1 MRLNISTIG
10 RKNILLALCFAG
22 ALQTAHAAYPEKP
35 VRWIIPG
42 AAGGA
47 ADAVARIVANAVS
60 ARWGQ
65 PIVIDN
71 RPGATGTIANDATAK
86 AKPDGYT
93 LGQATMST
101 YVMSN
106 HVLPRLPYKPAEDF
120 TNIAKLCTSPYLLGV
135 TQSLPVNSVNELVAR
150 AKARP
155 TELNYGSSGN
165 GSALHVATELFRSSA
180 GIKITHVPYK
190 SVPASEMDLIGGQ
203 IQMMIGNFA
212 TMATHVQSGKIRAL
226 AITGPKRSPL
236 LPNVPTMAEA
246 GIPAA
251 ELTTW
256 IGVMAPAKLPPAVAK
271 KIHEEFT
278 AAVKVPRV
286 IRHLAGIGCDVDP
299 TTMENFDR
307 LVQSENARWGAVV
320 RQNNITAD

>member
-1 MRLNISTIG
+1 MR
-10 RKNILLALCFAG
+10 RKGAALALCFVG
-22 ALQTAHAAYPEKP
+22 ALQAAHAAYPEKP
-35 VRWIIPG
+35 VRWLIPG
-42 AAGGA
+42 APGGA
-47 ADAVARIVANAVS
+47 ADAVARIVATAVS

-65 PIVIDN
+65 QIIVDN

-86 AKPDGYT
+86 AAPDGYT

-101 YVMSN
+101 YVMAN
-106 HVLPRLPYKPAEDF
+106 HVLPRVPYKPKEDF

-135 TQSLPVNSVNELVAR
+135 TPSLPVNSVAELIAR

-155 TELNYGSSGN
+155 NELNYGSSGN

-180 GIKITHVPYK
+180 DVKITHVPYK

-212 TMATHVQSGKIRAL
+212 TMAGHVQSGKIRAL
-226 AITGPKRSPL
+226 AVTGPKRSPL

-246 GIPAA
+246 GMPVA
-251 ELTTW
+251 EITTW
-256 IGVMAPAKLPPAVAK
+256 IGVMGPAKLPPAVAK

-278 AAVKVPRV
+278 AVMKDPKV
-286 IRHLAGIGCDVDP
+286 IKQLADIGCDADP
-299 TTMENFDR
+299 TSMENFDR
-307 LVQSENARWGAVV
+307 LVNSENERWGAVV
-320 RQNNITAD
+320 RKNNITAD